1 MDGVALTIKKPKF
14 FWAKR
19 LGSEQWKY
27 CSFLGVVICERS
39 LDEQY
44 FVLIKNQADVEPN
57 HQFELMNQ
65 FKAEIIKS
73 FNILKAGY

>member
-1 MDGVALTIKKPKF
+1 
-14 FWAKR
+14 
-19 LGSEQWKY
+19 
-27 CSFLGVVICERS
+27 